1 MEQGASTFTGKTQL
15 ILLSLREANEC
26 EKDWEWPLW
35 GSDLL
40 SPKRRLESLSEDGSS
55 DVDVLD
61 LSPGT
66 RLVKRPSQKKKRR
79 KKTKNVEAMDGGS
92 DLLSPKKRL
101 EPLSGDGSSD
111 GDVLDLSPGTR
122 LVKRPSEKKKRRE
135 KTVEEM
141 DGRSDLLSPKRRL
154 EPLSEDGSSDVDV
167 VDLSPGTRLMKRPSQ
182 KKKRRNKTKNVEAM
196 VPPTVKVKDR
206 GGKQRGVKVK
216 DRGGKQRGVKV
227 KDRGGKQR
235 GVKVKDRGGKQR
247 GVR

>member
-1 MEQGASTFTGKTQL
+1 MQQDEPRLHKKASVHNGTRGLHLHGKDT
-15 ILLSLREANEC
+15 IDPPVS
-26 EKDWEWPLW
+26 DG

-40 SPKRRLESLSEDGSS
+40 SPKRRLEPLSEDGSS

-141 DGRSDLLSPKRRL
+141 
-154 EPLSEDGSSDVDV
+154 V

-196 VPPTVKVKDR
+196 VPPTVKVK
-206 GGKQRGVKVK
+206 VK

-227 KDRGGKQR
+227 KRPWKEAERSAVNKHMEKFIAERRLPGKEHCMR
-235 GVKVKDRGGKQR
+235 CIKRRKPWVKGPGRM
-247 GVR
+247 